1 MMTLK
6 DIKISKNRVPVQN
19 AIWIRPIGGF
29 KFKIYYPHGG
39 DWEEMKFNDSSPS
52 PSPDEDKDI
61 EALEERVDSLDSQV
75 ESLTKSYARL
85 NLKLENVS
93 DNLKSLS
100 LSVTKLYKSVDITAI
115 ELTKT
120 PPLNKDNED
129 NDILKYG
136 IDTISLNALVEGVV
150 RKASIAGYDEI
161 FAVTTVESL
170 APSAF
175 IPHWLVVTMV
185 LKEETKR
192 TIVFLVGA
200 ARALIGAPIEIY
212 YSLWREEQTI
222 DNSVWY
228 LVDGLPKETREQLT
242 AEEFTAMGFTQTAV
256 SKILDG
262 TITKVLFGTDT
273 IEYGIFDLDS
283 STDYMAFSIYGYDWI
298 KNLTYYYECSGAEN
312 NNTWMY
318 DVIFEE
324 YQGNVVPEIE
334 EQ

>member
-39 DWEEMKFNDSSPS
+39 DWEEMKFDDSSPS

-93 DNLKSLS
+93 DNLKSLN

-129 NDILKYG
+129 HDILKYG

-242 AEEFTAMGFTQTAV
+242 TEEFTAMGFTQTAV

>member
-19 AIWIRPIGGF
+19 AIWVRPIGGF

-39 DWEEMKFNDSSPS
+39 DWEEMKFDGSSPS

-75 ESLTKSYARL
+75 ENLTKSYARL

-93 DNLKSLS
+93 DNLKSLN

-120 PPLNKDNED
+120 PPLGIDD
-129 NDILKYG
+129 ADTDILKYG
-136 IDTISLNALVEGVV
+136 IDTISLNSLVEGVV
-150 RKASIAGYDEI
+150 RKAEIAGYDEI
-161 FAVTTVESL
+161 FTVTTVESL
-170 APSAF
+170 TPSAF
-175 IPHWLVVTMV
+175 IPHWLAVTMV

-192 TIVFLVGA
+192 NIVFLIGK
-200 ARALIGAPIEIY
+200 ARALVGAPIEIY
-212 YSLWREEQTI
+212 YELWREEQTI

-242 AEEFTAMGFTQTAV
+242 AEEFTAMGFTQSAV

-262 TITKVLFGTDT
+262 TTTKVLFGTDT

-283 STDYMAFSIYGYDWI
+283 DTDYMAFSIYGYDWI
-298 KNLTYYYECSGAEN
+298 KNLTYYYGCSGAEN

>member
-1 MMTLK
+1 MTLK

-39 DWEEMKFNDSSPS
+39 DWEEMKFDDSSPS

-129 NDILKYG
+129 HDILKYG

-242 AEEFTAMGFTQTAV
+242 TEEFTAMGFTQTTV

-283 STDYMAFSIYGYDWI
+283 GTGYMAFSIYGYDWI

-312 NNTWMY
+312 NSTWMY